1 MEEMMEYIKL
11 FWEGAPE
18 GEPVVILYHDRSA
31 LRSIDVFPNRRTKN
45 IEDFYAD
52 VLEITPIPTVEELN
66 AGVWGEEF
74 RAYLIDKADFEK
86 VWKAR
91 CYDDEMSAPDYK

>member
-1 MEEMMEYIKL
+1 MTGWH
-11 FWEGAPE
+11 F
-18 GEPVVILYHDRSA
+18 A
-31 LRSIDVFPNRRTKN
+31 LLMFFQIAEQKT

-86 VWKAR
+86 VWKR
-91 CYDDEMSAPDYK
+91 KRQRK

>member
-1 MEEMMEYIKL
+1 MTGWH
-11 FWEGAPE
+11 F
-18 GEPVVILYHDRSA
+18 A
-31 LRSIDVFPNRRTKN
+31 LLMFFQIAEQK
-45 IEDFYAD
+45 IYAD

-91 CYDDEMSAPDYK
+91 CYDNELSAPDYK

>member
-1 MEEMMEYIKL
+1 MTGWH
-11 FWEGAPE
+11 F
-18 GEPVVILYHDRSA
+18 A
-31 LRSIDVFPNRRTKN
+31 LLMFFQIAEQKT
-45 IEDFYAD
+45 
-52 VLEITPIPTVEELN
+52 IPTVEELN

-91 CYDDEMSAPDYK
+91 CYDNELSAPDYK

>member
-1 MEEMMEYIKL
+1 MTGWH
-11 FWEGAPE
+11 F
-18 GEPVVILYHDRSA
+18 A
-31 LRSIDVFPNRRTKN
+31 LLMFFQIAEQK
-45 IEDFYAD
+45 
-52 VLEITPIPTVEELN
+52 ITPIPTVEELN

-91 CYDDEMSAPDYK
+91 CYDNELSAPDYK